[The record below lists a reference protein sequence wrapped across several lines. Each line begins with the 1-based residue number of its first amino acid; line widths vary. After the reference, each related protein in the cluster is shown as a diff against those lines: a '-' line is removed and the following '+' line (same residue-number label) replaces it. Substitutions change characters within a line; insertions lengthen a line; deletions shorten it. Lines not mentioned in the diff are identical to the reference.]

1 MGKSLGVVG
10 MDFPC
15 TGKPCKNA
23 CFTKYKGAVVGG
35 FTVYV
40 VDDSIDAADSLV
52 TLLIALGHQA
62 QACYCAEELLALVET
77 EAPDCVLL
85 DIAMAG
91 MDGLQLAQRLRAQF
105 GDDVILV
112 AITGAPPE
120 DPVVQGTFGIVD
132 HYFEKPVTLE
142 QIRKLFPA

>member
-1 MGKSLGVVG
+1 MQNVV
-10 MDFPC
+10 F
-15 TGKPCKNA
+15 A
-23 CFTKYKGAVVGG
+23 YSEHVLAS

-40 VDDSIDAADSLV
+40 VDDSMDAADSLAM
-52 TLLIALGHQA
+52 LLSTLGHRA
-62 QACYCAEELLALVET
+62 KACYCAEDLLAFASAEP
-77 EAPDCVLL
+77 PDCVML

-112 AITGAPPE
+112 AITGAPP
-120 DPVVQGTFGIVD
+120 DNPTVQETFGTVD

-142 QIRKLFPA
+142 QIAKLFPT